1 MITVIWLAPVIINSI
16 LSGMYPLPFFVRY
29 YELIVFAFY
38 FIILFVVVVCYT
50 SVCLRVRWKENWL
63 VLYLLSLQDLWLCS
77 CQRSFSA
84 VLGFPVPSLFPS
96 FQSVFIYIL
105 MVTITFIVANS
116 LRNPM
121 IYAIR
126 MPEERTGVLVV
137 VFPKGSETYKSNQY
151 PTWKSL
157 NIYLK
162 KERKVEKIFNQFDFA
177 FNTVRLALITSQYKK
192 PRFSKRYFSSNN

>member
-63 VLYLLSLQDLWLCS
+63 VLYLLSLQDLLIMFLPEIVFCGSWVSSPELVSIFPISLYLHFDGNDNIYSGQLVEKSYDLCYTDAWRKNRRIS
-77 CQRSFSA
+77 SH
-84 VLGFPVPSLFPS
+84 
-96 FQSVFIYIL
+96 
-105 MVTITFIVANS
+105 
-116 LRNPM
+116 
-121 IYAIR
+121 
-126 MPEERTGVLVV
+126 
-137 VFPKGSETYKSNQY
+137 FPKGSEPYKSNQY